1 MQGLTTI
8 YFRQVNAMPVNR
20 AADSDLIER
29 ELRGGVCR
37 LTLNRADKFN
47 ALSEEML
54 TLFQQYVDVIK
65 SDDSIRC
72 VVIAAKGKAF
82 CAGHD
87 LKQMR
92 KNPGKPYYQKLFTQ
106 CSTLMQSLVAL
117 PVPVIAQVQ
126 GIATA
131 AGCQLVASC
140 DIAVAS
146 HQARFAVS
154 GINAGLFCST
164 PAVALSRNMN
174 TKDAFKMLVTGEFI
188 DAGTAMQKGLI
199 NEVVDEDQ
207 LAEKVNQI
215 TDIICAKSP
224 VAIRTGKSMFY
235 KQKELNLAD
244 AYKFAGEIMACNMME
259 ADACEGIDA
268 FIEKRQPKWK

>member
-1 MQGLTTI
+1 MLEK
-8 YFRQVNAMPVNR
+8 RLD
-20 AADSDLIER
+20 ADFIER
-29 ELRGGVCR
+29 ETSDGVCY
-37 LTLNRADKFN
+37 LTLNRADQFN

-54 TLFQQYVDVIK
+54 TLFQQHIDLIK
-65 SDDSIRC
+65 DDDAIRS
-72 VVIAAKGKAF
+72 VVLGAKGKAF

-92 KNPGKPYYQKLFTQ
+92 ANPTKAYYKKLFHQ
-106 CSTLMQSLVAL
+106 CTTLMQSLIEL

-131 AGCQLVASC
+131 AGCQLVATC

-146 HQARFAVS
+146 RQASFAVS

-174 TKDAFKMLVTGEFI
+174 AKDAFKMLVTGEFI
-188 DAGTAMQKGLI
+188 DAQTAMKKGLI
-199 NEVVDEDQ
+199 NDVVDADQ
-207 LAEKVNQI
+207 LPEKVKEI
-215 TDIICAKSP
+215 TDSISAKSP
-224 VAIRTGKSMFY
+224 VAVRIGKSMFY
-235 KQKELNLAD
+235 KQQELNRAD
-244 AYKFAGEIMACNMME
+244 AYEYASEVMACNMMQ

-268 FIEKRQPKWK
+268 FIEKRKPNWK